1 MTQFKYDQSIGLTVP
16 ENYERYFVQAIG
28 RPIAED
34 LIRLADVQSGE
45 KVLDV
50 ACGTGIVT
58 RLAAEK
64 TGPSGSITGLDKNP
78 GMLAVARSVVDTEV
92 PVDWHEAGAEEM
104 PLPDKAFDVVFCQA
118 GLQFVEDKP
127 AALNE
132 MNRVL
137 ADPGRV
143 YINMPGKVGEV
154 FAIFLQGLNDHI
166 SAEAAGAAGKV
177 FSLNDTE
184 ELRQLMENAGFKN
197 VNVSTH
203 EKTFEL
209 PPPGDFLW
217 QYIHSTPL
225 AGVVPEVG
233 EEHQQALE
241 RDVVQKWKNFE
252 QNGGMIYR
260 QQVLTAT
267 GEKLQQT

>member
-1 MTQFKYDQSIGLTVP
+1 MTQLNYDQSIGLTVP
-16 ENYERYFVQAIG
+16 ENYERYFVPAIG

-45 KVLDV
+45 KILDV

-58 RLAAEK
+58 KLAAEK
-64 TGPSGSITGLDKNP
+64 TGPSGSITGLDNNP
-78 GMLAVARSVVDTEV
+78 GMLAVARSVVNTEV

-118 GLQFVEDKP
+118 GLQFVEDKT

-143 YINMPGKVGEV
+143 YINMPGKEGELFAV
-154 FAIFLQGLNDHI
+154 FHQGLKNHI

-197 VNVSTH
+197 VNVTAH

-209 PPPGDFLW
+209 PPSGDFFR
-217 QYIHSTPL
+217 QYINSTPL
-225 AGVVPEVG
+225 VG
-233 EEHQQALE
+233 IVSEASEQQQQSLE
-241 RDVVQKWKNFE
+241 RDVVQQWENFE
-252 QNGGMIYR
+252 QDGGMIYR

-267 GEKLQQT
+267 AEK